1 MNTNIQDKISN
12 PLYKKFEMIE
22 AGTIMTN
29 LVLGFSTQQVIA
41 LSGATYGAL
50 TYWKDQKIIE
60 PIKVP
65 IGKGIRNTYFYTF
78 PQLVEVKA
86 VMALRDN
93 VQTKTIRA
101 VKNFISEN
109 FEDPN
114 IANKPL
120 VALTSNDKC
129 EVYLQGDDRYLL
141 QITGQNIGQI
151 THLDL
156 ILIPSLKT
164 HINSLVEAVKS
175 GKCPSIDMEAFK
187 LRLTTKRSLSLVA

>member
-1 MNTNIQDKISN
+1 M
-12 PLYKKFEMIE
+12 LE
-22 AGTIMTN
+22 AGTITMTN
-29 LVLGFSTQQVIA
+29 LVLGFSNQEVMA
-41 LSGATYGAL
+41 LTGVSYGAL

-60 PIKVP
+60 PLKIP
-65 IGKGIRNTYFYTF
+65 IGSGKRNTYFYSF

-129 EVYLQGDDRYLL
+129 EVFLQGDDRYLM
-141 QITGQNIGQI
+141 QITGQNVGQI

-164 HINSLVEAVKS
+164 QINEVVEAVKS
-175 GKCPSIDMEAFK
+175 GKCETIDMKAFK
-187 LRLTTKRSLSLVA
+187 ARLTTKRSLSLVA

>member
-1 MNTNIQDKISN
+1 
-12 PLYKKFEMIE
+12 
-22 AGTIMTN
+22 MTN
-29 LVLGFSTQQVIA
+29 LILGFSTQEVMA
-41 LSGATYGAL
+41 LTGVTYGAI

-60 PIKVP
+60 PLKIP
-65 IGKGIRNTYFYTF
+65 IGSGKKNTYYYTF

-101 VKNFISEN
+101 VKNFISKN

-120 VALTSNDKC
+120 VALTSKDNC
-129 EVYLQGDDRYLL
+129 EVFLQGDDRYLM
-141 QITGQNIGQI
+141 QITGHNIGQI
-151 THLDL
+151 VHLDL

-164 HINSLVEAVKS
+164 QINEVVEAVKA
-175 GKCPSIDMEAFK
+175 GKCQTIDMVAFK
-187 LRLTTKRSLSLVA
+187 ARLNTKRSFSLVA